1 MFQLVASRWNQTQF
15 NNLAIG
21 IINWPKTALVMD
33 QSWQKKKKTENFDSL
48 YFVLKPFRLG

>member
-21 IINWPKTALVMD
+21 IINWPKTVLVMD